1 MSSFFKNTSVYFISN
16 ILNASIPF
24 ILLPILTRYLTP
36 DEYGQVA
43 MFQVL
48 TAGLLGFIG
57 VNTVGAA
64 ARKYFDDSNIE
75 EVKIYNFN
83 CFYILLFSSIIC
95 LIVIGMF
102 GKHIAQ
108 QLSIPLIW
116 LYWAVL
122 FCVATFIIQFRL
134 TQWQVRELPKKY
146 GVLQVSLS
154 LTNFLLA
161 LLFVI
166 FLLKGAEGRVL
177 SLILSVFMLSVI
189 SLFSLY
195 KEQVIEFSK
204 INIKYIKES
213 LIFGFPLIP
222 HIFGTFLLTSM
233 DRVFITKDVGLEEAG
248 IYMLAFQL
256 SMGLQVVFDAIN
268 KAYTPFLYKK
278 LKENEWMEK
287 RKLVINTYKYFIFLI
302 FVMIFGFYIGP
313 FLITLLA
320 SSSYHEA
327 TTVIGF
333 LIMGQVFSGM
343 YLMVT
348 NYIFYSKQTF
358 SLSLVTISSGLIN
371 MALLFLLI
379 PSYGMVGAAYSF
391 SIAMFIRFL
400 LTWVVAYKKID
411 MPWFSLGKYE

>member
-1 MSSFFKNTSVYFISN
+1 M
-16 ILNASIPF
+16 NASIPF

-400 LTWVVAYKKID
+400 LTWFVAYKKID